1 MSVLAFER
9 NAGVAFFQFLD
20 LGENIME
27 MLMPLL
33 ALVALLAAA
42 EFAYRKYKV
51 QPESKDDGDD
61 DSTKDKTADTPAE
74 GPRQ

>member
-1 MSVLAFER
+1 
-9 NAGVAFFQFLD
+9 
-20 LGENIME
+20 ME

-33 ALVALLAAA
+33 ALVALLVAA

-61 DSTKDKTADTPAE
+61 DGAKDKTADTPAE

>member
-1 MSVLAFER
+1 
-9 NAGVAFFQFLD
+9 
-20 LGENIME
+20 ME

-42 EFAYRKYKV
+42 EFAYRKYQV
-51 QPESKDDGDD
+51 QPESKDEGDD
-61 DSTKDKTADTPAE
+61 DGMEDKTVDTPAE

>member
-1 MSVLAFER
+1 
-9 NAGVAFFQFLD
+9 
-20 LGENIME
+20 ME

-33 ALVALLAAA
+33 ALVALLVAA

-51 QPESKDDGDD
+51 QPESKDGGDD
-61 DSTKDKTADTPAE
+61 EGTNDKTADTSAE